1 MNEFENNEEVTIGH
15 LILMLG
21 ELRELTNR
29 LERKIEKLIA
39 YAIAVTI
46 IAIIGWLV

>member
-1 MNEFENNEEVTIGH
+1 MIHMNEFENNEEVTIGY

-29 LERKIEKLIA
+29 LERKIENLIA
-39 YAIAVTI
+39 YASCFLSISVR
-46 IAIIGWLV
+46 

>member
-1 MNEFENNEEVTIGH
+1 MNEFENNEEIAIGY

-29 LERKIEKLIA
+29 LERKN
-39 YAIAVTI
+39 
-46 IAIIGWLV
+46 